1 MSRYTLSFGPGFAAF
16 LACCYPCSVATLSDY
31 LAALQQ
37 VETGGQ
43 PNGGRDAVGDGGK
56 ALGPLQIWRA
66 YWQDSGIPG
75 RYEQVKDR
83 AYARRVAVAYA
94 KRYEPAALRR
104 GDWETLA
111 RLHNAGPGWRNKRAA
126 TNGYWKRV
134 QAAMRQKG
142 K

>member
-1 MSRYTLSFGPGFAAF
+1 MRVTLSFSPGFAAF
-16 LACCYPCSVATLSDY
+16 FAACGVCPAATLSDY

-43 PNGGRDAVGDGGK
+43 PNCGRDSVGDGGR

-66 YWQDSGIPG
+66 YWQDSGVPG

-83 AYARRVAVAYA
+83 AYARRVVVAYA
-94 KRYEPAALRR
+94 RRYEAKALRR
-104 GDWETLA
+104 GDWESLA
-111 RLHNAGPGWRNKRAA
+111 RLHNAGPNWRRVNNKA
-126 TNGYWKRV
+126 YWKRV

-142 K
+142 Q